1 MLWDIILSVI
11 YGIIEGITEW
21 LPISSTGHMIILEE
35 LLHKGTM
42 SDEFF
47 TELYLVVIQLG
58 AIMAVIVIFWKEIW
72 PFGIKNNTHPFAKEG
87 IGRYVMKDKIIM
99 WLKIALA
106 CIPAAIV
113 GVLFDDWLDEHLYN
127 YVVVAIALIVFGVAF
142 IVVEKLIANRNP
154 VVKTVNQINWGH
166 ALAIGFFQ
174 LLAAIFPG
182 ASRSGS
188 TIVGS
193 LAIGIKR
200 EAAAKFT
207 FFLAIPVMFG
217 ASLLKIVKYD
227 GEIEGRWIVC
237 LLIGMVTAFF
247 VSLMVIRKLMAFIKK
262 HSFSCF
268 GYYRIALGAL
278 VLILGAIGI
287 IGASNGSATA
297 ETTETIAQTAAAA
310 VVLF

>member
-1 MLWDIILSVI
+1 MIWDYFVAFIF
-11 YGIIEGITEW
+11 GIVEGITEW
-21 LPISSTGHMIILEE
+21 LPVSSTGHMIILN
-35 LLHKGTM
+35 
-42 SDEFF
+42 EFLKLNVSPEF
-47 TELYLVVIQLG
+47 YDLYLVVIQLG
-58 AIMAVIVIFWKEIW
+58 AILAVIVIFWKEIW
-72 PFGIKNNTHPFAKEG
+72 PFGLKNNNHPFAKDG
-87 IGRYVMKDKIIM
+87 IGRYIMKDKIIM

-106 CIPAAIV
+106 CVPAAIV

-142 IVVEKLIANRNP
+142 IVVEYLMKDRTPA
-154 VVKTVNQINWGH
+154 VKTVNQFNWGH

-193 LAIGIKR
+193 IAIGIKR

-207 FFLAIPVMFG
+207 FFLAIPVMLG

-227 GEIEGRWIVC
+227 GSVSVHEIGLLVVGMITAFLVS
-237 LLIGMVTAFF
+237 LLI
-247 VSLMVIRKLMAFIKK
+247 INRLMAFIKK

-268 GYYRIALGAL
+268 GWYRIALGLL
-278 VLILGAIGI
+278 VLILGAAGVIG
-287 IGASNGSATA
+287 GG
-297 ETTETIAQTAAAA
+297 AAA
-310 VVLF
+310 